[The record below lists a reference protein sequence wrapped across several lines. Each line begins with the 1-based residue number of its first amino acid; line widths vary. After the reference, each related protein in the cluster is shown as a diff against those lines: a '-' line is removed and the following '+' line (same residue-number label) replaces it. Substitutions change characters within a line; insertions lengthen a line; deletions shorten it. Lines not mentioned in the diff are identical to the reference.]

1 MTDRILVKDLL
12 LRTIIGIND
21 DERVNRQDVVINLV
35 MHADTRAAART
46 DDIAEAVNYRSVTK
60 DVIDLVENSEF
71 LLVERMAEEIAQLC
85 LTDRR
90 VERVEVTI
98 EKPTALRFAASV
110 GVSIERTQADRRSG
124 DE

>member
-35 MHADTRAAART
+35 MHADTRVAAKT

-60 DVIDLVENSEF
+60 DVIDLVENSDF

-85 LTDRR
+85 LSDER
-90 VERVEVTI
+90 VERVEVTV
-98 EKPTALRFAASV
+98 EKPSALRFAASV
-110 GVSIERTQADRRSG
+110 GVSIERTQADRR
-124 DE
+124 

>member
-21 DERVNRQDVVINLV
+21 DERVNQQDVVINLV
-35 MHADTRAAART
+35 MHADTRSAART

-85 LTDRR
+85 LADSR
-90 VERVEVTI
+90 VERVEVTV

-110 GVSIERTQADRRSG
+110 GVSIERTQADRR
-124 DE
+124 